1 MKNCN
6 KVKIVLKKQNGFL
19 NLIRVTRLD
28 EILNIKLNTNKKTEQ
43 ILKQSEKKG
52 KLQRLLYKSF

>member
-6 KVKIVLKKQNGFL
+6 KVKIVKKKQNGFL

-28 EILNIKLNTNKKTEQ
+28 EILNIKLNRNKKTEQ